1 MAKIKGQSLRRKVPK
16 KTRQGNG
23 TNTKHGHKG
32 GGTNGSP
39 PTKLYK
45 KRYRG
50 QGK

>member
-1 MAKIKGQSLRRKVPK
+1 MGKKKGSTGRKVVPK

-23 TNTKHGHKG
+23 TNTKRGHKG
-32 GGTNGSP
+32 GGVGGSTP
-39 PTKLYK
+39 SKLYK